1 MKQEILW
8 IDDEVEL
15 LKPYTIF
22 LAEKGYEVST
32 CSNGPD
38 AIQMVTVHNYDIIF
52 LDENMP
58 GMNGIETLAAIL
70 RVRPDAVVVM
80 ITKNE
85 EENIMDMALGHRI
98 ADYLIKP
105 VNPNQILMTL
115 KKHLHQK
122 EIVSVQ
128 TIERFQTEFRQLSSE
143 ISEHLTINEWFDL
156 HRRLTRWDL
165 QLTDQDTGL
174 HEMLHSL
181 MDEADN
187 AFQRYVKVNYEDWI
201 NNSDNRPLLSMDVF
215 KKRIFP
221 MLDSDIKVFLMVIDN
236 LRYDQWCLLQNLLS
250 ESFETLND
258 ELYLS
263 ILPSATQYARN
274 AIFSGLTPLQI
285 SQMFPDLWVDEGDEE
300 SKNIHEVELLR
311 TQLDRFRRHDTY
323 FTYNKI
329 RSANSLDKVFSEM
342 KRSTAPLSVLVVNF
356 VDMLSHA
363 TTDNSMIRELAANE
377 ASFRSLTV
385 DWFRH
390 SGIIDLMQNMG
401 HLGYRIVI
409 TTDHGMTHID
419 KPIKVIGDRNT
430 SVSLRYKVGK
440 SLNMDKRD
448 MRDVYEVK
456 RPNSIGLPSPNLSS
470 SYLIA
475 TGRSFFAYP
484 NNYNYY
490 VSYYKDTFQH
500 GGISM
505 NEMIIPFAE
514 IKLKGSSI

>member
-1 MKQEILW
+1 MKQDILW

-22 LAEKGYEVST
+22 LAGKGYEVAT

-38 AIQMVTVHNYDIIF
+38 AIQLVNEHNYDIIF

-58 GMNGIETLAAIL
+58 GMSGIEVLSSIL
-70 RVRPDAVVVM
+70 RIRPDAVVVM

-85 EENIMDMALGHRI
+85 EENLMDLAIGHRI

-115 KKHLHQK
+115 KKHLHKK
-122 EIVSVQ
+122 EIVSAQ
-128 TIERFQTEFRQLSSE
+128 TIERFQSEFRQLSTE
-143 ISEHLTINEWFDL
+143 ISEHLTIDEWYDL

-165 QLTDQDTGL
+165 QLSEQDTGL

-187 AFQRYVKVNYEDWI
+187 AFRKYVTTNYEDWI
-201 NNSDNRPLLSMDVF
+201 KNSDNRPMLSMDIF
-215 KKRIFP
+215 RKKIFP
-221 MLDSDIKVFLMVIDN
+221 MLDNGDKVLFLVIDN
-236 LRYDQWCLLQNLLS
+236 FRYDQWCVLQSLLS
-250 ESFETLND
+250 DTFETLSDN
-258 ELYLS
+258 LYLS

-285 SQMFPDLWVDEGDEE
+285 SQMFPDLWVEEGDEE
-300 SKNIHEVELLR
+300 SKNSHEVELLR
-311 TQLDRFRRHDTY
+311 TQLNRFRRHDTF
-323 FTYNKI
+323 FTYSKI
-329 RSANSLDKVFSEM
+329 MSANSLDKAYAEM
-342 KRSTAPLSVLVVNF
+342 KRCTAPLSVLVINF

-363 TTDNSMIRELAANE
+363 STDNSMIRELAADE
-377 ASFRSLTV
+377 AAFRSITL

-390 SGIIDLMQNMG
+390 SGIIDLMENMG
-401 HLGYRIVI
+401 RLGYTIVI

-419 KPIKVIGDRNT
+419 KPVKVLGDRNT

-440 SLNMDKRD
+440 SLNMDKKD
-448 MRDVYEVK
+448 LKEVYEIK
-456 RPNSIGLPSPNLSS
+456 RPNEVGLPSPNISS

-475 TGRSFFAYP
+475 TGHSFFAYP

-505 NEMIIPFAE
+505 NEMIIPLSE
-514 IKLKGSSI
+514 IKLK